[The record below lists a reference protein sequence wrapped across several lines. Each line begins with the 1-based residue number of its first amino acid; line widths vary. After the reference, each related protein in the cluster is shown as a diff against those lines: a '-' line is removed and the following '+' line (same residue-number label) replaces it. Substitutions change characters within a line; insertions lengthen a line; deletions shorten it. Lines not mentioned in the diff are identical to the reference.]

1 MASVLIFD
9 DDPQVGALV
18 AEIVRGRGLTVE
30 HHLSASGIVG
40 IVREAKPRLIVLD
53 IMMPGLDGLSA
64 CHAIRADPATRHVR
78 IVMLTSKTSAVDQET
93 AKRYGADLYLT
104 KPFSVAALSMAV
116 SSLFGE
122 PLPADAAPAA
132 PAAPMT
138 MTVLP
143 GGAVIETG
151 DRWLVL
157 DAGEGVG
164 AWMEAQRTAP
174 REAWIFLSRYS
185 DAAVSELERVGLL
198 LAVGTSVRLAGPDSP
213 DTPLNH
219 MAPRMVRGMRSGRR
233 LPMVHPLR
241 EGEISLFPGAFATAF
256 HALHPGLTMGYR
268 FDFPNRR
275 VVYCPA
281 HVPNPDPAQVD
292 GHDARKFRNFFANA
306 DMMLHGFERSVSE
319 PGDGAAWE
327 AVQDHAAYAGVR
339 RLMLLPGPG
348 KEARPELG
356 ACAAARAELL
366 KLDCRLSAGCP
377 RIIF

>member
-9 DDPQVGALV
+9 DDPQVGSLV

-30 HHLSASGIVG
+30 HHLTASGIVG
-40 IVREAKPRLIVLD
+40 IIREAKPRLVVLD
-53 IMMPGLDGLSA
+53 VMMPGLDGLSA
-64 CHAIRADPATRHVR
+64 CHAIRADASTRHVR
-78 IVMLTSKTSAVDQET
+78 IIMLTSKTSAVDKET

-104 KPFSVAALSMAV
+104 KPFSVAALTMAV

-122 PLPADAAPAA
+122 PLPSETAPAA
-132 PAAPMT
+132 PAAPLT
-138 MTVLP
+138 MTILP
-143 GGAVIETG
+143 GGAVIEFG
-151 DRWLVL
+151 DQWVVL

-164 AWMEAQRTAP
+164 TWMESQKTAP

-185 DAAVSELERVGLL
+185 PEAVSEMEKIGLL

-213 DTPLNH
+213 EGPLNH
-219 MAPRMVRGMRSGRR
+219 IAPRMTRGLRAGRR

-256 HALHPGLTMGYR
+256 HSLHPGLTMGYR

-281 HVPNPDPAQVD
+281 HIPNPDPAQIE

-306 DMMLHGFERSVSE
+306 DMMLHGFERSVTE
-319 PGDGAAWE
+319 AGDGAAWE
-327 AVQDHAAYAGVR
+327 AVQDHAAYAGVKH
-339 RLMLLPGPG
+339 LMLVRSSRTASAPD
-348 KEARPELG
+348 LG
-356 ACAAARAELL
+356 ARVAARAEFL
-366 KLDCRLSAGCP
+366 KLDCRLSGHF

>member
-30 HHLSASGIVG
+30 HHLSAAGIVG
-40 IVREAKPRLIVLD
+40 IVRDAKPRLIVLD
-53 IMMPGLDGLSA
+53 VMMPGLDGLSA
-64 CHAIRADPATRHVR
+64 CHAIRADPSTRHVR

-104 KPFSVAALSMAV
+104 KPFSVAALTMAV

-122 PLPADAAPAA
+122 TVPAEAPAA
-132 PAAPMT
+132 PAAPIT

-143 GGAVIETG
+143 GGAVIENG
-151 DRWLVL
+151 DRWIVL

-164 AWMEAQRTAP
+164 AWMESQRTAP
-174 REAWIFLSRYS
+174 REAWIFLSRYA
-185 DAAVSELERVGLL
+185 DAAVAELDKIGLL
-198 LAVGTSVRLAGPDSP
+198 LAVGASVRLAGPDSP

-219 MAPRMVRGMRSGRR
+219 LAPRMVRGMRPGKR

-241 EGEISLFPGAFATAF
+241 EGEISLFPGVFATAF
-256 HALHPGLTMGYR
+256 HSLHPGLTMGYR

-275 VVYCPA
+275 IVYAPA
-281 HVPNPDPAQVD
+281 HIPSPDPAQVD
-292 GHDARKFRNFFANA
+292 GHDARKFRAFFADA
-306 DMMLHGFERSVSE
+306 DLMLHGFERSVQE
-319 PGDGAAWE
+319 PGEGAAWE
-327 AVQDHAAYAGVR
+327 AVQDHAAYAGVK
-339 RLMLLPGPG
+339 RLMLVASPGTAV
-348 KEARPELG
+348 EADLG
-356 ACAAARAELL
+356 ARAATRAEML
-366 KLDCRLSAGCP
+366 KLDCRLSAGHP